1 MKIAEFNEII
11 EPNDQTEARKAHL
24 EALRELV
31 GNVYPNKYDRS
42 NITGKEDTISNILHY
57 EPIAEIV
64 KQLKDATTAG
74 EKPDQELKAQLNEK
88 LKAFG
93 NVRISG
99 RLAVPPRVMGKAAFV
114 HLSDGVCRLQVYVR
128 RDDAKAM
135 VNKSEPSAVAD
146 GLTGHTGNSAE
157 DSNAHLQPS
166 AAADG
171 SGTESSTNT
180 VSGWEV
186 FKLLDHGDFI
196 GVEGFLFLTNTGEL
210 SVHVETLQFLSKSL
224 MPMPDKMHDI
234 GDAEISRRYRYIDL
248 IASSLRNKTDEEL
261 EEEKRTGQKKLTTRE
276 VFERRAKLIS
286 GMRRFLDDHDY
297 IEVETPMLTPKATG
311 AAATPFETHH
321 NALDIPLY
329 ARIAPELYLKRLTV
343 GGFEKVYE
351 LNRNFRNE
359 GLSHKHN
366 PEFTMLEFYC
376 AYMDVNGMMD
386 FAEAM
391 LKESV
396 QKATGGSLQVNYG
409 ENKIDSSKQEEN
421 KQAYGGGSINKPN
434 INEIDFSKFER
445 ISMKQAIDRFLSSDT
460 YAFNNFIGEKY
471 DSSWLDD
478 AVKLRALVNSIS
490 KTKSVRDDLIGKP
503 GAVKLSE
510 EEITAKKENIV
521 NSIKK
526 IWQDSL
532 AEAQSN
538 SGDSKTQAEQSV
550 RELVFLFEEFVE
562 EKLIQ
567 PTFIIDYP
575 KSISPLSKASP
586 ENPNIAERFELFING
601 MECANGFSEL
611 NDPQEQY
618 ERFADQ
624 MNERAGGDVEA
635 MVLDEDYIRALSYG
649 MPPAAGIGIGIDRLV
664 MLLTNKHSIRDV
676 ILFPHMRPE
685 RKQEEVAEMET
696 PPVNLS

>member
-1 MKIAEFNEII
+1 MNIAEFNEII
-11 EPNDQTEARKAHL
+11 EPNDQTEARREHL
-24 EALRELV
+24 DKLRELI

-42 NITGKEDTISNILHY
+42 NITGKEDTISNVLAF

-64 KQLKDATTAG
+64 RELKDSTPSG
-74 EKPDQELKAQLNEK
+74 EKPNPELKESLNAK

-114 HLSDGVCRLQVYVR
+114 HLSDGVCRLQIYVR

-135 VNKSEPSAVAD
+135 VNGELLMVNEEKSGDA
-146 GLTGHTGNSAE
+146 
-157 DSNAHLQPS
+157 S
-166 AAADG
+166 AAHD
-171 SGTESSTNT
+171 SENSPFTINNSPL

-196 GVEGFLFLTNTGEL
+196 GAEGFLFLTNTGEL

-234 GDAEISRRYRYIDL
+234 GDAEISRRYRYVDL
-248 IASSLRNKTDEEL
+248 IASSLRNKTDDEL
-261 EEEKRTGQKKLTTRE
+261 EEERRTGVKKLTTRE

-386 FAEAM
+386 FSEAM
-391 LKESV
+391 IKESV
-396 QKATGGSLQVNYG
+396 QKATGGSLQVKYDG
-409 ENKIDSSKQEEN
+409 RE
-421 KQAYGGGSINKPN
+421 INFLN
-434 INEIDFSKFER
+434 FER
-445 ISMKQAIDRFLSSDT
+445 WTMKKAIAENWKPEWKKLGDEQF
-460 YAFNNFIGEKY
+460 EE
-471 DSSWLDD
+471 SWLDD
-478 AVKLRALVNSIS
+478 ITRLSTLRNFVSGVLEIPMNTTEIIS
-490 KTKSVRDDLIGKP
+490 VTTPLGEVITPEKIERNDNINFITTVEMAWDFAQKYEKQNPTSVDLIRNK
-503 GAVKLSE
+503 A
-510 EEITAKKENIV
+510 
-521 NSIKK
+521 
-526 IWQDSL
+526 
-532 AEAQSN
+532 AQS
-538 SGDSKTQAEQSV
+538 
-550 RELVFLFEEFVE
+550 LIYLFENVAE
-562 EKLIQ
+562 ENLIQ

-624 MNERAGGDVEA
+624 MKERETGDHEA
-635 MVLDEDYIRALSYG
+635 MVLDEDYIRALAYG

-685 RKQEEVAEMET
+685 RRDEEK
-696 PPVNLS
+696 